1 MMNTPVQAPAPVNGL
16 ILPGGGARA
25 AYQVGVLKVMAEMLP
40 ADAPN
45 PFPVITGTSA
55 GSINAAVLAERAL
68 DFHLGVRELTG
79 IWENVTVDEVFRTD
93 LMAMM
98 GNSLSWLW
106 ALIRGRLG
114 RQHAH
119 SFLDTSPL
127 RDLLE
132 RHIRFA
138 RIQQAVDCGA
148 LQALA
153 ITASG
158 YTSASSISFFQGRD
172 DLNGWVRSRRQGRR
186 ADITLDHIMA
196 SVAIP
201 LVFPAVRIG
210 QEYFGDGAIRQGA
223 PLSPAVHLG
232 ATRILVIGLRNDDP
246 NELPEITKPQS
257 PGFGQIMGYMLDTL
271 FMDRLAVD
279 LERLERINALL
290 KHVDRAA
297 LGSAEGLIPID
308 ATVLVPS
315 ADIRDIVHR
324 YTRRLPHSVKFL
336 LRSLGGLKPGSRQLV
351 SYLMFDSGFCRELIE
366 LGYADGKAQRDKL
379 LPFVESGGAGQTKK
393 VLGGRNE
400 ML

>member
-1 MMNTPVQAPAPVNGL
+1 MNHNSNPVNGL

-25 AYQVGVLKVMAEMLP
+25 AYQVGVLKALAEQLP
-40 ADAPN
+40 EGAPN

-55 GSINAAVLAERAL
+55 GCINATVLADRAMNFP
-68 DFHLGVRELTG
+68 DGVQALVG
-79 IWENVTVDEVFRTD
+79 IWSNLTVDKVFRTD
-93 LMAMM
+93 LMEMLS
-98 GNSLSWLW
+98 NSLGWLW
-106 ALIRGRLG
+106 AVIRGRLG
-114 RQHAH
+114 SPGAH
-119 SFLDTSPL
+119 SLLETRPL

-138 RIQQAVDCGA
+138 RIQQAVDAGA

-158 YTSASSISFFQGRD
+158 YTSARSITFFQGEPA
-172 DLNGWVRSRRQGRR
+172 LSGWVRARREGRR
-186 ADITLDHIMA
+186 AAITLDHVMG

-201 LVFPAVRIG
+201 LIFPAVRVG

-246 NELPEITKPQS
+246 NELPTITKPRAPS
-257 PGFGQIMGYMLDTL
+257 FGQIMGYMLDTL
-271 FMDRLAVD
+271 FMDSLYVD

-290 KHVDRAA
+290 AHVDRADIDFP
-297 LGSAEGLIPID
+297 EGLTPIE

-315 ADIRDIVHR
+315 ADIRDIVCRHV
-324 YTRRLPHSVKFL
+324 RRLPWSVKLL
-336 LRSLGGLKPGSRQLV
+336 LRAMGGLKPGSRQLV
-351 SYLMFDSGFCRELIE
+351 SYLMFDGGFCSELIE

-379 LPFVESGGAGQTKK
+379 LPFVQSGGAGQ
-393 VLGGRNE
+393 G
-400 ML
+400 